1 MQKFVKH
8 ELKGRTIHLLYYRGF
23 MRPLHHPEIGDVS
36 LEAILHALADPVRV
50 KIFADIAQQ
59 GCPQSCT
66 AFVNVAEKPIPK
78 STLSQHF
85 RILREA
91 GLIRSERHGVEM
103 QNTSRATEVE
113 ARYPGL
119 LVAIAKAHKIQMTDQ
134 ARKEKRAQKTRT
146 PNRRR

>member
-1 MQKFVKH
+1 
-8 ELKGRTIHLLYYRGF
+8 
-23 MRPLHHPEIGDVS
+23 MRPLDHPEIGDIP

-59 GCPQSCT
+59 GCPQNCR

-85 RILREA
+85 RVLREA

-103 QNTSRATEVE
+103 HNTSRAAELG

-119 LVAIAKAHKIQMTDQ
+119 LAAIAKAHEIQMTDQ
-134 ARKEKRAQKTRT
+134 ARKTKRATKKQNGQT
-146 PNRRR
+146 

>member
-1 MQKFVKH
+1 
-8 ELKGRTIHLLYYRGF
+8 
-23 MRPLHHPEIGDVS
+23 MRPLHHPEIGDIP

-50 KIFADIAQQ
+50 KIFAEIAQQ
-59 GCPQSCT
+59 GCSKSCT
-66 AFVNVAEKPIPK
+66 AFVNVAKKPIPK

-103 QNTSRATEVE
+103 HNTSRAAEMD

-119 LVAIAKAHKIQMTDQ
+119 LAAIATAHKIQMTDQ
-134 ARKEKRAQKTRT
+134 ARKEKRAAKKQS
-146 PNRRR
+146 

>member
-1 MQKFVKH
+1 
-8 ELKGRTIHLLYYRGF
+8 
-23 MRPLHHPEIGDVS
+23 MRPLEHPEIFDVP
-36 LEAILHALADPVRV
+36 LEVILHALADPVRV

-59 GCPQSCT
+59 GCPQNCM
-66 AFVNVAEKPIPK
+66 AFVNVADKPIPK

-103 QNTSRATEVE
+103 HNTSRAAEVD

-119 LVAIAKAHKIQMTDQ
+119 LAAIAKAHSIQTTDPARREKQ
-134 ARKEKRAQKTRT
+134 AAKNST
-146 PNRRR
+146 PKA

>member
-1 MQKFVKH
+1 
-8 ELKGRTIHLLYYRGF
+8 
-23 MRPLHHPEIGDVS
+23 MRPLDHPEIVDIP

-50 KIFADIAQQ
+50 KIFADIARQD
-59 GCPQSCT
+59 CPQNCT

-85 RILREA
+85 KILREA

-103 QNTSRATEVE
+103 HNTSRAAEVD

-119 LVAIAKAHKIQMTDQ
+119 LVAIAKAHHIQMTDEVRKQKRVAKKQNAQ
-134 ARKEKRAQKTRT
+134 A
-146 PNRRR
+146 

>member
-1 MQKFVKH
+1 
-8 ELKGRTIHLLYYRGF
+8 
-23 MRPLHHPEIGDVS
+23 MRPLDHPEIVDIP

-59 GCPQSCT
+59 DCPQNCT

-103 QNTSRATEVE
+103 HNISRCAELE
-113 ARYPGL
+113 KRFPGL
-119 LVAIAKAHKIQMTDQ
+119 IRAIVNAHAIQSADQKQLKIRAPKRT
-134 ARKEKRAQKTRT
+134 AKRAAK
-146 PNRRR
+146 

>member
-1 MQKFVKH
+1 
-8 ELKGRTIHLLYYRGF
+8 
-23 MRPLHHPEIGDVS
+23 MRPLHHPEIDDVP

-50 KIFADIAQQ
+50 RIFADLARQECAQN
-59 GCPQSCT
+59 CT
-66 AFVNVAEKPIPK
+66 AFANVAEKPIPK

-103 QNTSRATEVE
+103 HNSSRAAEVD

-119 LVAIAKAHKIQMTDQ
+119 LAAIAKAHAIQMRDQ
-134 ARKEKRAQKTRT
+134 VRKEKRAAKKQKGKA
-146 PNRRR
+146 

>member
-1 MQKFVKH
+1 
-8 ELKGRTIHLLYYRGF
+8 
-23 MRPLHHPEIGDVS
+23 MRPLHHPEIEDVL
-36 LEAILHALADPVRV
+36 LETILHALADPVRV

-59 GCPQSCT
+59 GCPQNCT
-66 AFVNVAEKPIPK
+66 AFANVDDKPIPK

-103 QNTSRATEVE
+103 HNMPRVSEVD

-119 LVAIAKAHKIQMTDQ
+119 LIAIAKAHEIQMTDKI
-134 ARKEKRAQKTRT
+134 RKKKRAQKARA
-146 PNRRR
+146 PNRRISS

>member
-1 MQKFVKH
+1 
-8 ELKGRTIHLLYYRGF
+8 
-23 MRPLHHPEIGDVS
+23 MRSLHHPEIKDVP

-50 KIFADIAQQ
+50 KIFTDIAQQ
-59 GCPQSCT
+59 GCPQNCT
-66 AFVNVAEKPIPK
+66 AFANVAEKPIPK

-103 QNTSRATEVE
+103 HNISRAAELD

-134 ARKEKRAQKTRT
+134 ARKQKRAAKKHKVQL
-146 PNRRR
+146 

>member
-1 MQKFVKH
+1 
-8 ELKGRTIHLLYYRGF
+8 
-23 MRPLHHPEIGDVS
+23 MRPLDHPEIADVP

-59 GCPQSCT
+59 SCPQNCT
-66 AFVNVAEKPIPK
+66 AFMNIAAKPIPK

-91 GLIRSERHGVEM
+91 GLIRSERRGVEM
-103 QNTSRATEVE
+103 HNTSRAEEVD

-134 ARKEKRAQKTRT
+134 ARKEKRAAKKQSAKA
-146 PNRRR
+146 

>member
-1 MQKFVKH
+1 
-8 ELKGRTIHLLYYRGF
+8 
-23 MRPLHHPEIGDVS
+23 MRPLHHPEIEDVP
-36 LEAILHALADPVRV
+36 LEAILHALADSVRV

-59 GCPQSCT
+59 GCPQNCT

-103 QNTSRATEVE
+103 HNTSRAAEVD
-113 ARYPGL
+113 AHYPGL
-119 LVAIAKAHKIQMTDQ
+119 LVAIARAHEIQMTDQ
-134 ARKEKRAQKTRT
+134 ARKEKRAAKKQ
-146 PNRRR
+146 NAQA